1 VTQPN
6 PVVAIVGRPNVGK
19 STLFNRLTRRK
30 LAIVHDQ
37 PGVTRDRH
45 YADTES
51 QGRPYTLIDTGGF
64 DPFGND
70 EMMQGIVQQVEIAV
84 AEADVIICVL
94 DATAA
99 PTSIDSEE
107 VALLRRSEKPVVYV
121 ANKADSER
129 AETEAHELYRLGM
142 EKLICISALHGRGI
156 ADLEDDLVAGLGTPA
171 QLPTEEEYDKEL
183 VRVAVIGRPNA
194 GKSSLINRLVG
205 EERLLVDSRPGT
217 TRDSI
222 DSLVERHG
230 KRYLFV
236 DTAGL
241 RRKAK
246 VAKGKDAVE
255 AMSVIAAVRAVDR
268 AEVVVLMCDAHEK
281 VAEQDAKILG
291 LAVDRGRA
299 VVLGLNKMDL
309 LDRDDARKAERDTR
323 DVLSFVSWAP
333 AVRLSAKTGRGVDK
347 LLATV
352 DRARLAFD
360 KRVTTG
366 ELNRFFEQVL
376 ARHPP
381 PIQGG
386 KAPRFYYIT
395 QAKARPPTFMIVTS
409 HPDNLHFSYQRY
421 VINAIRDQ
429 FGFEG
434 SPIRVRYSR
443 KDRREKKPNKR
454 AKRKGIGAKRRE

>member
-1 VTQPN
+1 VTQPK
-6 PVVAIVGRPNVGK
+6 PVVAIIGRPNVGK

-51 QGRPYTLIDTGGF
+51 FGRPYTLIDTGGF
-64 DPFGND
+64 DPFGDD
-70 EMMQGIVQQVEIAV
+70 EMMQGIVTQVEIALH
-84 AEADVIICVL
+84 EADVIICVL

-107 VALLRRSEKPVVYV
+107 VALLRRSDKPVVYV
-121 ANKADSER
+121 ANKSDSER
-129 AETEAHELYRLGM
+129 QETEGHELYRLGM
-142 EKLICISALHGRGI
+142 ENLIFVSALHGRGM
-156 ADLEDDLVAGLGTPA
+156 ADLEEALVAGLGTEA
-171 QLPTEEEYDKEL
+171 QLLSDEEVDEDL

-205 EERLLVDSRPGT
+205 EDRLLVDSRPGT

-222 DSLVERHG
+222 DTLVERGG

-246 VAKGKDAVE
+246 VAKGKDTVE
-255 AMSVIAAVRAVDR
+255 ALSVIAAIRAVER
-268 AEVVVLMCDAHEK
+268 AEVVVL
-281 VAEQDAKILG
+281 ILG

-309 LDRDDARKAERDTR
+309 LDPDATREAVRDAR

-347 LLATV
+347 LLAAV
-352 DRARLAFD
+352 SQARESFD

-366 ELNRFFEQVL
+366 ELNRFFEGVL
-376 ARHPP
+376 SKHPP

-421 VINAIRDQ
+421 VVNAIRDA

-434 SPIRVRYSR
+434 APIRVRYRR
-443 KDRREKKPNKR
+443 KDRREKKRKKHKR
-454 AKRKGIGAKRRE
+454 GR